1 MGVTRKIGILALG
14 ATLLAGGGYAIAQEA
29 DRASNYELQMAPATG
44 ESTGDNYSNE
54 AGIQPIAF
62 PHAIHAGQNQIDCA
76 YCHYSAER
84 AVSAGIPPVSTCL
97 GCHAAGK
104 VNVQSEQGQQQ
115 IAMVQDYWERGEPIP
130 WVRIH
135 KVADH
140 VKFPHMRHINAG
152 LNCTQCHGQVQ
163 EMGVLQQPDPAWGNG
178 KMGWCISCHVEME
191 ANRDCT
197 VCHY

>member
-1 MGVTRKIGILALG
+1 MRVTRKIGIAAVF
-14 ATLLAGGGYAIAQEA
+14 ATLLAAGGYAFAQEA
-29 DRASNYELQMAPATG
+29 GRTSNDDLQMAPATG
-44 ESTGDNYSNE
+44 ARAGDNYGTA

-62 PHAIHAGQNQIDCA
+62 PHAIHTEQNRIDCS
-76 YCHYSAER
+76 YCHFSAER
-84 AVSAGIPPVSTCL
+84 STAAGIPPVSTCI
-97 GCHAAGK
+97 GCHAPGK

-115 IAMVQDYWERGEPIP
+115 IEILTGYFERGEPIP

-152 LNCTQCHGQVQ
+152 LDCTECHGPIS
-163 EMGVLQQPDPAWGNG
+163 EMGVLQKPDPTWGDG
-178 KMGWCISCHVEME
+178 KMGWCVSCHVERD

>member
-1 MGVTRKIGILALG
+1 MRVTRKIGAVAVL
-14 ATLLAGGGYAIAQEA
+14 ATLLAGGGYAFAQETG
-29 DRASNYELQMAPATG
+29 RASNYELQMAPATG
-44 ESTGDNYSNE
+44 ESTGDNYANE
-54 AGIQPIAF
+54 AGVQPIAF
-62 PHAIHAGQNQIDCA
+62 PHAIHAGQNNIDCA

-84 AVSAGIPPVSTCL
+84 AVSAGIPPVSTCQ

-104 VNVQSEQGQQQ
+104 VNVQPEQGQ
-115 IAMVQDYWERGEPIP
+115 PIP

-152 LNCTQCHGQVQ
+152 LNCTECHGQVQ
-163 EMGVLQQPDPAWGNG
+163 EMGVLQQPDPAWGDG
-178 KMGWCISCHVEME
+178 KMGWCISCHVERD

>member
-1 MGVTRKIGILALG
+1 MRVTWKIGMVAVLAAG
-14 ATLLAGGGYAIAQEA
+14 LAGGGLAFAQESG
-29 DRASNYELQMAPATG
+29 RASNYELQMAPATG
-44 ESTGDNYSNE
+44 VSTGDNYAND

-62 PHAIHAGQNQIDCA
+62 PHAIHAGQNNIDCA

-84 AVSAGIPPVSTCL
+84 AVSAGIPPVSTCM

-115 IAMVQDYWERGEPIP
+115 IEVVQDYWERGEPIP

-140 VKFPHMRHINAG
+140 VKFPHMRHVNAG
-152 LNCTQCHGQVQ
+152 LDCTECHGQIQ
-163 EMGVLQQPDPAWGNG
+163 EMGVLQQPDAAWGDG
-178 KMGWCISCHVEME
+178 KMGWCISCHVERD